1 MNSEQQG
8 STGLNRE
15 ALPPRVVFPGSV
27 IVIAGRSES
36 MSSPGRSSGVVRFDV
51 FEVDLS
57 AGELHKAGRKIKL
70 QILPFQ
76 ALAILLERPG
86 EVVTRKEFEK
96 RLWPGDTFVDFDH
109 SLNTA
114 IKKVRLALGDDNKKP
129 RFVETLPKRG
139 YRFIGH
145 LEHQAPPVSA
155 KTPAPAPAVG
165 RLIRLLADGHLSF
178 GLASVDEAAA
188 REREKLEAASDDVGL
203 SLLIASQKLLMV
215 PDGTPARM
223 LEIRRPESCCQVR
236 FLEGEHYGKTALVLA
251 KQLAE

>member
-1 MNSEQQG
+1 M
-8 STGLNRE
+8 
-15 ALPPRVVFPGSV
+15 VVFPGSV
-27 IVIAGRSES
+27 IVIRGRSES
-36 MSSPGRSSGVVRFDV
+36 MSSPGRSSGVARFDV

-76 ALAILLERPG
+76 ALAMLLERPG

-145 LEHQAPPVSA
+145 LEQQAPPVSA
-155 KTPAPAPAVG
+155 KTPAPASGVG
-165 RLIRLLADGHLSF
+165 RLTRLRADGNLSF
-178 GLASVDEAAA
+178 VLVSVDEAAA

-215 PDGTPARM
+215 PDGTPVRV
-223 LEIRRPESCCQVR
+223 LEIRPPDSCCQVR

>member
-1 MNSEQQG
+1 M
-8 STGLNRE
+8 
-15 ALPPRVVFPGSV
+15 VVFPGSV
-27 IVIAGRSES
+27 IVIRRGRSES
-36 MSSPGRSSGVVRFDV
+36 MSSPGRSSGVARFDV

-76 ALAILLERPG
+76 ALAMLLERPG

-139 YRFIGH
+139 NILAQFLIEAVT
-145 LEHQAPPVSA
+145 LS
-155 KTPAPAPAVG
+155 AVG
-165 RLIRLLADGHLSF
+165 GVIGVLF
-178 GLASVDEAAA
+178 GS
-188 REREKLEAASDDVGL
+188 GL
-203 SLLIASQKLLMV
+203 SLLMRYGLKM
-215 PDGTPARM
+215 PAV
-223 LEIRRPESCCQVR
+223 LSFFWIS
-236 FLEGEHYGKTALVLA
+236 TALILCALIGIVFGVYPAWKAARLDPVEA
-251 KQLAE
+251 LRYE

>member
-1 MNSEQQG
+1 
-8 STGLNRE
+8 
-15 ALPPRVVFPGSV
+15 
-27 IVIAGRSES
+27 
-36 MSSPGRSSGVVRFDV
+36 MSFPGRSSGVARFDV
-51 FEVDLS
+51 FEVDFS

-145 LEHQAPPVSA
+145 LEQQAPAVAA
-155 KTPAPAPAVG
+155 KTPAPASGVG
-165 RLIRLLADGHLSF
+165 RLARLRADGHLSF
-178 GLASVDEAAA
+178 V
-188 REREKLEAASDDVGL
+188 
-203 SLLIASQKLLMV
+203 MV
-215 PDGTPARM
+215 SAGTPVRV
-223 LEIRRPESCCQVR
+223 LEIREPDSCCPVR
-236 FLEGEHYGKTALVLA
+236 FLESEHYGKTALVLV